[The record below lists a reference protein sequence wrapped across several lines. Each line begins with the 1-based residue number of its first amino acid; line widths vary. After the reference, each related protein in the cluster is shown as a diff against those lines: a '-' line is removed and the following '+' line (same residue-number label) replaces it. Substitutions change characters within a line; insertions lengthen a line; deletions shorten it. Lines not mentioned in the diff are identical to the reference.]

1 MKKTV
6 GIVLLCTV
14 VLLCVTMSGCRSK
27 TDPLLNYPGL
37 SWGMTVEESIAALEL
52 PEDTA
57 VMNYGKATKLI
68 TLENI
73 DCMGQMAEQV
83 QLSFYCMDDDACRL
97 SSAMVCYPENADM
110 QAVEKQVRKHYGE
123 PVDQLLVSP
132 FPEYLVADEHNCHW
146 GSTPETAGC
155 KASTG
160 MTRLR
165 EEIAGSVSYELTDQK
180 WDEYLSS
187 GAMTRIQWS
196 DQYQNIDSNENYQ
209 NVLFFQG
216 DPLVSI
222 LWN

>member
-1 MKKTV
+1 
-6 GIVLLCTV
+6 
-14 VLLCVTMSGCRSK
+14 
-27 TDPLLNYPGL
+27 
-37 SWGMTVEESIAALEL
+37 MTIDDVIAALEL
-52 PEDTA
+52 PADT
-57 VMNYGKATKLI
+57 VVSDYGPTTKLI

-83 QLSFYCMDDDACRL
+83 QLSFYCMDDDAWRL

-132 FPEYLVADEHNCHW
+132 FPEYLKSDDHNLHW

-155 KASTG
+155 KGSAG

-196 DQYQNIDSNENYQ
+196 DQYQNIDPNEKYQ

-216 DPLVSI
+216 YPLVQI
-222 LWN
+222 LWD